1 MSSATRLGFLQNAS
15 FRSRVR
21 AQSSLHGTYLHL
33 HASHK
38 THHSPY
44 SLKSCVF
51 ALLLSHFSDISFT
64 ALNALKRV
72 ILLTRII
79 VLLRSESW
87 DYFLF
92 VTPIAA

>member
-1 MSSATRLGFLQNAS
+1 
-15 FRSRVR
+15 
-21 AQSSLHGTYLHL
+21 
-33 HASHK
+33 
-38 THHSPY
+38 
-44 SLKSCVF
+44 
-51 ALLLSHFSDISFT
+51 LLSHFSDISFT